1 MFSLTTAYPLALPE
15 GVNSSILLVRMLEIK
30 LKKLL
35 NPLIEQSKLKP
46 RLMLRELKF
55 NKL

>member
-15 GVNSSILLVRMLEIK
+15 GVNSSIPLVRMLEIK

>member
-1 MFSLTTAYPLALPE
+1 MCSLTTAYPPALPE
-15 GVNSSILLVRMLEIK
+15 GVNSSIPLVRMFAIK
-30 LKKLL
+30 LKKLPNL
-35 NPLIEQSKLKP
+35 LIELSKLKP